1 MGEMVVNRSFA
12 NDGIKDIPGAS
23 YGCGRRRLPLAGT
36 LSNSSD
42 GYKLQ
47 FVNDAEKGD
56 FFDLKL
62 LLTED
67 FQFSSEPEFG
77 LEAVDIVTNTIRR
90 SLSGHFNRAGWL
102 AIPQLMIHRASH
114 CIKLISLSREDQSS
128 RPVPYANVMNDFRHG
143 GRAMFPQG
151 YFDE

>member
-1 MGEMVVNRSFA
+1 MAAEGGDYRWQERFR
-12 NDGIKDIPGAS
+12 IRP
-23 YGCGRRRLPLAGT
+23 
-36 LSNSSD
+36 D

-114 CIKLISLSREDQSS
+114 CIKLISLSREDQFSELLSRVVFASLNQAAIWSS
-128 RPVPYANVMNDFRHG
+128 SITSIPSLNLIPVTTFAR
-143 GRAMFPQG
+143 
-151 YFDE
+151 

>member
-1 MGEMVVNRSFA
+1 MRENRT
-12 NDGIKDIPGAS
+12 PGS
-23 YGCGRRRLPLAGT
+23 TSGDWKRDYGSRTEAR
-36 LSNSSD
+36 SESD
-42 GYKLQ
+42 GMATGPYSWRASPRLY
-47 FVNDAEKGD
+47 
-56 FFDLKL
+56 
-62 LLTED
+62 LTED